1 MIHHELM
8 DMLMDHYEKPRNSG
22 PMREADFVR
31 SGGNSGCGDTITVYV
46 KMDGDTVGSVSFEGE
61 GCMVSQASASLLYE
75 KIAGKKPEEIS
86 LMKRENMI
94 EILGK
99 EIVVR
104 RPRCSTLALDTLKG
118 ALMEAQNERNRR
130 R

>member
-8 DMLMDHYEKPRNSG
+8 DTLMDHYENPRNFG
-22 PMREADFVR
+22 GLDGADIVR
-31 SGGNSGCGDTITVYV
+31 SGGNSGCGDTITVYL
-46 KMDGDTVGSVSFEGE
+46 KMDGGVVGEISFEGK
-61 GCMVSQASASLLYE
+61 GCMVSQAAASL
-75 KIAGKKPEEIS
+75 IS
-86 LMKRENMI
+86 LKVKGMKAGEVSAMGRENMI

-118 ALMEAQNERNRR
+118 AIMDGQSGRNRV
-130 R
+130 

>member
-1 MIHHELM
+1 MIHGELM
-8 DMLMDHYEKPRNSG
+8 DMLIDHYENPRNCCA
-22 PMREADFVR
+22 MEDADLVM

-46 KMDGDTVGSVSFEGE
+46 KLNGGEVGELSFEGK
-61 GCMVSQASASLLYE
+61 GCMVSQAAASL
-75 KIAGKKPEEIS
+75 IS
-86 LMKRENMI
+86 LKVKGMPVEDISAMNRDNMI

-118 ALMEAQNERNRR
+118 ALLKMRAGLEDS
-130 R
+130 